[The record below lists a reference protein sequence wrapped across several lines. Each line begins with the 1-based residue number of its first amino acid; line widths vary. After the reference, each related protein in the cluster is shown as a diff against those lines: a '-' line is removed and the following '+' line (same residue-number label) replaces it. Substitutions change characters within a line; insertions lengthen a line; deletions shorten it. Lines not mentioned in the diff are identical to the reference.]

1 MLARARQLT
10 GPDFPLIGVGG
21 VDSANTA
28 WSKIAAG
35 ADMVQLYTGLIY
47 EGPSLVRRIKEGLI
61 RKLDQRNFETISQ
74 ARDIEN
80 ERWAALWPKD

>member
-21 VDSANTA
+21 IDSADTA

-35 ADMVQLYTGLIY
+35 ADLVQLYTGMVY
-47 EGPSLVRRIKEGLI
+47 QGPSLVTEIKTDLAERLRADGF
-61 RKLDQRNFETISQ
+61 RNV
-74 ARDIEN
+74 AD
-80 ERWAALWPKD
+80 AVGVDAGA